1 MDHVDSNYLGEPL
14 QSSYKRHHSTE
25 TALLK
30 VKNDLLCSLDNNK
43 AVLMV
48 LLDMS
53 AAFDTVDHD
62 ILLDRLESKF
72 GIKHMVKSWFSTY
85 LRDRVTKVSID
96 GDFSDDHVMRY
107 SLPQGSIIGPHGFIL
122 YTSPVGNIM
131 RAFDISFH
139 AYADDLQLY
148 AEFDP
153 RSEGDCERV
162 LARLSSCIDV
172 INEWMIQNTLR
183 LNQDKTEFFLIANRN
198 VSAALSD
205 ISLKLG
211 ELSIQR
217 STSIKN
223 LGVTFDDSLTMY
235 SQINTICKSVNF
247 HIRNI
252 WRIRRFI
259 TTEACHHIVRGL
271 VLSRLDYANSLLF
284 GAREADLTRLQRLQN
299 KAARLVLSCGRDQ
312 SSTDLFRELHWLP
325 VKQRIIYKLML
336 YIYKALNDMAPC
348 YISAMVHLQNTD
360 PAEYRQRLRSS
371 SDQTRLIVSRS
382 FKRAGDMSFTIAAAR
397 LWNDLPV
404 YLRESQSLPMFK
416 RQLKTHLF
424 P

>member
-1 MDHVDSNYLGEPL
+1 
-14 QSSYKRHHSTE
+14 
-25 TALLK
+25 
-30 VKNDLLCSLDNNK
+30 
-43 AVLMV
+43 
-48 LLDMS
+48 
-53 AAFDTVDHD
+53 
-62 ILLDRLESKF
+62 
-72 GIKHMVKSWFSTY
+72 
-85 LRDRVTKVSID
+85 
-96 GDFSDDHVMRY
+96 
-107 SLPQGSIIGPHGFIL
+107 
-122 YTSPVGNIM
+122 M

-139 AYADDLQLY
+139 AYADDLKLY

-162 LARLSSCIDV
+162 LDRLSSCIDV

-211 ELSIQR
+211 ELYTQR

-252 WRIRRFI
+252 WRKRRFI

-271 VLSRLDYANSLLF
+271 VLSLLDYANSLLF
-284 GAREADLTRLQRLQN
+284 GAREA
-299 KAARLVLSCGRDQ
+299 ARLVMSCGRDQ
-312 SSTDLFRELHWLP
+312 SSTDLLRELHWLP
-325 VKQRIIYKLML
+325 VKQRIIYKLIL

-348 YISAMVHLQNTD
+348 YISAMTHLQNT
-360 PAEYRQRLRSS
+360 E
-371 SDQTRLIVSRS
+371 
-382 FKRAGDMSFTIAAAR
+382 
-397 LWNDLPV
+397 
-404 YLRESQSLPMFK
+404 
-416 RQLKTHLF
+416 
-424 P
+424 

>member
-1 MDHVDSNYLGEPL
+1 
-14 QSSYKRHHSTE
+14 
-25 TALLK
+25 
-30 VKNDLLCSLDNNK
+30 
-43 AVLMV
+43 
-48 LLDMS
+48 
-53 AAFDTVDHD
+53 
-62 ILLDRLESKF
+62 
-72 GIKHMVKSWFSTY
+72 
-85 LRDRVTKVSID
+85 
-96 GDFSDDHVMRY
+96 
-107 SLPQGSIIGPHGFIL
+107 
-122 YTSPVGNIM
+122 
-131 RAFDISFH
+131 
-139 AYADDLQLY
+139 
-148 AEFDP
+148 
-153 RSEGDCERV
+153 
-162 LARLSSCIDV
+162 
-172 INEWMIQNTLR
+172 MIQNMLC

-223 LGVTFDDSLTMY
+223 LGITFDDSVTMY

-252 WRIRRFI
+252 WRIHRFI

-284 GAREADLTRLQRLQN
+284 GVHEADLTRLQCLQN
-299 KAARLVLSCGRDQ
+299 KAVWLVMSCGCDQ
-312 SSTDLFRELHWLP
+312 SSTDLLRELHWLP

-348 YISAMVHLQNTD
+348 YISAMIHLQNTD

-371 SDQTRLIVSRS
+371 PDQTRLIVSRS
-382 FKRAGDMSFTIAAAR
+382 FKQAGDMSFTIAAAR

-404 YLRESQSLPMFK
+404 YQSESQSLAIFK